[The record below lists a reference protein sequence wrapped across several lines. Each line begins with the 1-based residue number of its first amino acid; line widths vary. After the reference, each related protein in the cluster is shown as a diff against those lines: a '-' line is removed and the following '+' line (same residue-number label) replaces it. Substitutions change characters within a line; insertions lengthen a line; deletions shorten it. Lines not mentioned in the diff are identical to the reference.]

1 MPSELAPIHS
11 SVVSYTSTAQ
21 GWIGLAQSR
30 QPWDIGKDGVFTSCP
45 TEFAAKE
52 TRRNKNSAETVPCC
66 LGTEVLTLRK
76 AGQRPPPSLS

>member
-1 MPSELAPIHS
+1 MPSEFVAIHS
-11 SVVSYTSTAQ
+11 SVVSYTSPAR
-21 GWIGLAQSR
+21 GWIGLAQCG
-30 QPWDIGKDGVFTSCP
+30 QLWDTGEDGVFTSCP